1 MMPLT
6 IIVTAYNRP
15 ESLAA
20 LLRSLSMVKTHS
32 KVDLIISI
40 DNFGTTEVNNLAN
53 AYEWHLGNKEVVIHK
68 AKLGLIKHFIWVGD
82 QTQKYDHVLFL
93 EDDLF
98 VSPEIVE
105 YALQVIPVY
114 ENDDRVAGCC
124 LYNPH
129 FTLSWM
135 PFDKIE
141 DGYDN
146 FFFQHPYWGNIWY
159 GRKWKLFKEYLTSYF
174 VKPELLPPNI
184 RTWNSESFKQ
194 IFIQYLI
201 ETGRTMVYPRI
212 SLLTNTGAA
221 GLHMGDYSYVY
232 SVFPVRNT
240 EKAYRFSTLDQSL
253 AVYDAFEELNADI
266 VKHHNTSLQD
276 IDFEIDTKCN
286 KDYYHAEYVLTIR
299 RVSNIVRSFSAGFKP
314 VEVAAL
320 MDIPGRGLY
329 LTERDNVVFD
339 KTNMRQLVINS
350 WRTNLNMDSFMFQLT
365 NIKAHLKRRWRQNR

>member
-1 MMPLT
+1 MTPLT
-6 IIVTAYNRP
+6 IIVTAFNRP

-20 LLRSLSMVKTHS
+20 LLKSLSMVKTRS

-159 GRKWKLFKEYLTSYF
+159 CRKWKLFKEYLASYS

-194 IFIQYLI
+194 MFIQYLI

-240 EKAYRFSTLDQSL
+240 EKVYRFSTLDQSL

-320 MDIPGRGLY
+320 MDIPGRELY
-329 LTERDNVVFD
+329 LAKRENVIID

-365 NIKAHLKRRWRQNR
+365 NIKAHLKRRWRQNK